1 MGTATL
7 IFKKSNR
14 CYRCLNTQSPFI
26 DTDNWQDI
34 NISNCGVA
42 CSIKQCFKSQLNN
55 LKYDK
60 NSCGGLILI
69 RWKKGNEKIKH
80 CGTIPYPY
88 LHLDMQ
94 VESQVNDVLYIGKTE
109 NIFSRLARMLSTNKN
124 TNQVAWKIKQLLSD
138 NERAPS
144 RNLTQSDLLD
154 VLNAIEIKYI
164 FEEDP
169 IKRDFG
175 KSFYINK
182 YHPILNIIW
191 EH

>member
-1 MGTATL
+1 
-7 IFKKSNR
+7 
-14 CYRCLNTQSPFI
+14 LNTQSPFI

-34 NISNCGVA
+34 NISNRNVV
-42 CSIKQCFKSQLNN
+42 CSIKQCFKSQIDK
-55 LKYDK
+55 LKCDK

-69 RWKKGNEKIKH
+69 RWKKYSEKIKH

-88 LHLDMQ
+88 LHLNME
-94 VESQVNDVLYIGKTE
+94 VESLENDVLYIGKTG
-109 NIFSRLARMLSTNKN
+109 NIFLRLYKMFSVNRTV
-124 TNQVAWKIKQLLSD
+124 NQVAWKIKQLLL
-138 NERAPS
+138 NGEQKQS
-144 RNLTQSDLLD
+144 RDLTQDDLWEILD
-154 VLNAIEIKYI
+154 AIEIKCI

-169 IKRDFG
+169 IVRDFG